1 MARGGA
7 SLHTPP
13 AGAPPQAARGAAGD
27 AAQAA
32 KKKNSR
38 NKIATPNLEIVEK
51 FQLEQKTGEAKNWI
65 DIL

>member
-1 MARGGA
+1 MTWNSTTWVKSTKNLLLPKSNKEMQRK
-7 SLHTPP
+7 
-13 AGAPPQAARGAAGD
+13 Q
-27 AAQAA
+27 Q

-51 FQLEQKTGEAKNWI
+51 LQLEQKTGEAKNWI